1 MENLNVFSLFIFRLE
16 RRNKTIS
23 SRVVLPLEEEKR
35 MPLFEEM
42 LPMYTCKDRVKC
54 RDFDMDKANFINFIN
69 CGSKKAKIVP
79 VNNVSKKEV
88 SYCNMV

>member
-1 MENLNVFSLFIFRLE
+1 MENLNVFTFLNLRLE

-35 MPLFEEM
+35 MPLLEEM

-54 RDFDMDKANFINFIN
+54 RDFDIDKANFIKF
-69 CGSKKAKIVP
+69 GSKKAKIVP
-79 VNNVSKKEV
+79 VNNVSKKDEG
-88 SYCNMV
+88 YCNMV